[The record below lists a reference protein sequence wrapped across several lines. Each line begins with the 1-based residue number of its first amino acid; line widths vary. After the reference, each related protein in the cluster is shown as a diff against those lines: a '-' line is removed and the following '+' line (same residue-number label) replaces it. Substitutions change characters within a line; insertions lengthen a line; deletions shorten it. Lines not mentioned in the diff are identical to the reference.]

1 MYSSSSSENTP
12 SRSDRSCVPG
22 TLVEVPVLY
31 DTSYKPE
38 TLFDVPVFYQFDS
51 DSEEPEA
58 VSEVDLESSQ
68 RQRQQKSERVEL
80 SERFNFVL
88 PKDFVPLVDDE
99 DIQMLSVEDK
109 TRLPLPQRLKGWIRE
124 IRRRSSG
131 RLDIFYYHE
140 KSGEKPYRS
149 FRDVKRFIYLGFF
162 PSAENKNSY
171 LERWAL
177 DQPNPREEG
186 TASALS
192 APNTNLQVQICSSPV
207 PDNNVQIQDE
217 GKQQEKRPR
226 LRTEIVELSEPFN
239 FLLPTDYV
247 SLVDDDDE
255 EIQKLSNG
263 DVMWLPLAQR
273 LKGWVRETRCRA
285 NGRLDFFY
293 YHKGSGEKQ
302 YRSFRDVKRYIYL
315 GFFPSAENGN
325 KYLDQWVFD
334 QPNPREE
341 GVTSA
346 SAASNSTSTTQIQEE
361 SFPFDM
367 SQHY

>member
-12 SRSDRSCVPG
+12 SRSDRPCLPG
-22 TLVEVPVLY
+22 KLVEVPVFY
-31 DTSYKPE
+31 DRSYKPE
-38 TLFDVPVFYQFDS
+38 TLFDVPVLYQFDS
-51 DSEEPEA
+51 DSEEPGG
-58 VSEVDLESSQ
+58 VSEVELESNE
-68 RQRQQKSERVEL
+68 RNRQQKSERVEL
-80 SERFNFVL
+80 SESFNFVL

-99 DIQMLSVEDK
+99 DIQIQSVEDK
-109 TRLPLPQRLKGWIRE
+109 TRLPLAQRLKGWVRE
-124 IRRRSSG
+124 IRRRSNG

-140 KSGEKPYRS
+140 KSGEKQYRS

-162 PSAENKNSY
+162 PSAENKNNY
-171 LERWAL
+171 LERWVS

-186 TASALS
+186 APSTLA
-192 APNTNLQVQICSSPV
+192 APNPNFQLQTFFSVVPDTNLQMQE
-207 PDNNVQIQDE
+207 E

-247 SLVDDDDE
+247 SLVDDDE

-263 DVMWLPLAQR
+263 DVTWLPLAQR
-273 LKGWVRETRCRA
+273 LKGWIRETRCRA
-285 NGRLDFFY
+285 SGRLDFFY

-341 GVTSA
+341 GASSA
-346 SAASNSTSTTQIQEE
+346 SAASNSTTTTQIQEDLC
-361 SFPFDM
+361 PFD
-367 SQHY
+367 

>member
-1 MYSSSSSENTP
+1 MYSSSLGENTP
-12 SRSDRSCVPG
+12 SRRDRPCVPG
-22 TLVEVPVLY
+22 KLVEVPVFY
-31 DTSYKPE
+31 DRSYKPE
-38 TLFDVPVFYQFDS
+38 TLFDVPVLYQFDGE
-51 DSEEPEA
+51 SEEQTEG
-58 VSEVDLESSQ
+58 VSQVELESNE
-68 RQRQQKSERVEL
+68 RHHQQKSERVEL
-80 SERFNFVL
+80 SEPFNFVL

-99 DIQMLSVEDK
+99 NIQMLSVDDK
-109 TRLPLPQRLKGWIRE
+109 TRLPLAQRLKGWVRE

-140 KSGEKPYRS
+140 KSGEKQYRS

-162 PSAENKNSY
+162 PSAENKSKY
-171 LERWAL
+171 LESWVL

-186 TASALS
+186 ALS
-192 APNTNLQVQICSSPV
+192 ASAAPVTNLQVQASSLAV
-207 PDNNVQIQDE
+207 PDTKLQMQEEEED
-217 GKQQEKRPR
+217 KHQEKRPR
-226 LRTEIVELSEPFN
+226 LKTEIVELSEPFN

-247 SLVDDDDE
+247 SLVDDDE

-263 DVMWLPLAQR
+263 DVTWLPLAQR
-273 LKGWVRETRCRA
+273 LKGWIRETRCRA
-285 NGRLDFFY
+285 SGRLDFFY

-341 GVTSA
+341 GAPSA
-346 SAASNSTSTTQIQEE
+346 SAASNSTNTQIQDDLC
-361 SFPFDM
+361 PLD
-367 SQHY
+367 